1 MNEKQFDLMNR
12 LMAEH
17 HAEYVAFTRLLLTTS
32 AGTLALLAGLAQ
44 RQTESQPLAETAFRL
59 GWCCLCLS
67 LLFGLAL
74 QWLLVMQP
82 LRDAGRA
89 SAAMRDESRT
99 TAVIHR
105 PPEKRQTAYLAC
117 QFGFFAAAF
126 VALTASLLWR

>member
-1 MNEKQFDLMNR
+1 MNEQQLDALNR
-12 LMAEH
+12 LVAEH

-44 RQTESQPLAETAFRL
+44 RQTEAQPLAETAFRL

-82 LRDAGRA
+82 LKDAHRA
-89 SAAMRDESRT
+89 KDAMRDANRT
-99 TAVIHR
+99 QLVMHR
-105 PPEKRQTAYLAC
+105 PPAKRQMAYLAC

-126 VALTASLLWR
+126 VALTASLFWR